1 MVCKEQ
7 DIAEQIIALVK
18 PGGYDE
24 AVAWFESQPLPL
36 TCPPTGPSS
45 ITRVCRFGFDS
56 SGFRVSKRGGRG
68 ALKLLKRLP
77 RLLWRLVS
85 ER

>member
-18 PGGYDE
+18 PWAGGYDE

-36 TCPPTGPSS
+36 TCPP
-45 ITRVCRFGFDS
+45 
-56 SGFRVSKRGGRG
+56 
-68 ALKLLKRLP
+68 
-77 RLLWRLVS
+77 LVPHS
-85 ER
+85 